1 VKIEPCRK
9 FEIRWFI
16 KLGRGGGNMAHEPL
30 KVLEKLDPS
39 LLELTKRSSDF
50 ALSEGA
56 LPRKF
61 KLLIAMALD
70 ASKGAEGGVRALAK
84 SALQAGATKDEIA
97 ETLRVAFYIAGVGA
111 VYTSAQ
117 GLKDVI

>member
-1 VKIEPCRK
+1 
-9 FEIRWFI
+9 
-16 KLGRGGGNMAHEPL
+16 MAHEPL

-39 LLELTKRSSDF
+39 LLELIKRSSDF
-50 ALSEGA
+50 ALSDGA

-97 ETLRVAFYIAGVGA
+97 ETLRVAHYVAGVGS

-117 GLKDVI
+117 GLKDTI